1 MRAGNLFVALP
12 APSGLPAITTTGQS
26 VHDPW
31 GWPAWYLAV
40 LGLFGCLLVALAIHD
55 ARHQRIP
62 NAAVYPAIAIGL
74 GLALIQPIGPWW
86 SFVGAGLLAGLSLG
100 LLALLT
106 GGIGLGDAK
115 LAALIGLVIGW
126 PAVLLALFAAFAIGA
141 ISGLLLISTGRI
153 GRRQP
158 VPFGPALAVGAVVG
172 LLGGPGA
179 AHLLWPGI
187 A

>member
-1 MRAGNLFVALP
+1 
-12 APSGLPAITTTGQS
+12 

-40 LGLFGCLLVALAIHD
+40 LGAYGFLLAGLAVYD

-62 NAAVYPAIAIGL
+62 NVAVYPALVAGL
-74 GLALIQPIGPWW
+74 VVALVQPIGPWW
-86 SFVGAGLLAGLSLG
+86 SFVGAGLVAGLGLG
-100 LLALLT
+100 GLAFLT

-115 LAALIGLVIGW
+115 LAALIGLVVGW
-126 PAVLLALFAAFAIGA
+126 PAVLVALFAAFAIGA
-141 ISGLLLISTGRI
+141 VSGLLLIAVGRI

-158 VPFGPALAVGAVVG
+158 VPFGPALAAGAVVG
-172 LLGGPGA
+172 FLGGPGV
-179 AHLLWPGI
+179 AHLLWPGL

>member
-1 MRAGNLFVALP
+1 
-12 APSGLPAITTTGQS
+12 

-40 LGLFGCLLVALAIHD
+40 LALYACLLLALAVYD

-62 NAAVYPAIAIGL
+62 NAAVYPGIAAGL
-74 GLALIQPIGPWW
+74 VLALVQPIGPWW
-86 SFVGAGLLAGLSLG
+86 SFVGAGVFAGVTLG

-106 GGIGLGDAK
+106 GGVGMGDAK
-115 LAALIGLVIGW
+115 LAALIGLVVGW
-126 PAVLLALFAAFAIGA
+126 PAVLVALFAAFAIGA
-141 ISGLLLISTGRI
+141 ISGLLLIAVGRI

-158 VPFGPALAVGAVVG
+158 VPFGPALAAGAVVG
-172 LLGGPGA
+172 LLGGPGTVR
-179 AHLLWPGI
+179 LLWPGL

>member
-1 MRAGNLFVALP
+1 
-12 APSGLPAITTTGQS
+12 

-40 LGLFGCLLVALAIHD
+40 LGLFGLLLVALAVYD

-62 NAAVYPAIAIGL
+62 NAVVYPAIAAGL
-74 GLALIQPIGPWW
+74 VLALVQPIGPWW
-86 SFVGAGLLAGLSLG
+86 TFVLAGTLAGLSLG
-100 LLALLT
+100 LLALLS

-115 LAALIGLVIGW
+115 LAALIGLVVGW
-126 PAVLLALFAAFAIGA
+126 PAVLLAMFAAFAIGA
-141 ISGLLLISTGRI
+141 VSGVLLIASGRI

-158 VPFGPALAVGAVVG
+158 VPFGPALAAGAVVG
-172 LLGGPGA
+172 VLGGPGA
-179 AHLLWPGI
+179 VRLLWPGL

>member
-1 MRAGNLFVALP
+1 VRATCSYALP

-86 SFVGAGLLAGLSLG
+86 SFVGAGMLAGLSLG

-141 ISGLLLISTGRI
+141 ISGLLLIATGRI
-153 GRRQP
+153 GSRQP
-158 VPFGPALAVGAVVG
+158 VPFGPALAAGAVVG

-179 AHLLWPGI
+179 VHLLWPGI

>member
-1 MRAGNLFVALP
+1 
-12 APSGLPAITTTGQS
+12 

-31 GWPAWYLAV
+31 GWPAWYLAI
-40 LGLFGCLLVALAIHD
+40 LGLYGLLLVGLAAYD

-62 NAAVYPAIAIGL
+62 NVALYPALAA
-74 GLALIQPIGPWW
+74 GLAVAIVQPVGPWW

-100 LLALLT
+100 LLALIT

-115 LAALIGLVIGW
+115 LAALIGLVVGW
-126 PAVLLALFAAFAIGA
+126 PAVLVALFAAFAIGA
-141 ISGLLLISTGRI
+141 VSGLILMAVGRI

-158 VPFGPALAVGAVVG
+158 VPFGPALAAGAVVG
-172 LLGGPGA
+172 FLGGPGVV
-179 AHLLWPGI
+179 HLLWPGL

>member
-1 MRAGNLFVALP
+1 VRATSSYSLLA
-12 APSGLPAITTTGQS
+12 ASGLPAITNTGRS

-40 LGLFGCLLVALAIHD
+40 LGLYGLLLLGLAGYD

-62 NAAVYPAIAIGL
+62 NVAVYPALGA
-74 GLALIQPIGPWW
+74 GLALAVAQPVGPWW
-86 SFVGAGLLAGLSLG
+86 SFVGAGLLAGVSLA

-126 PAVLLALFAAFAIGA
+126 PAVLVALFAAFAIGA
-141 ISGLLLISTGRI
+141 VSGVLLIAMGRI

-158 VPFGPALAVGAVVG
+158 VPFGPALAAGAVVG
-172 LLGGPGA
+172 FLGGPGVVR
-179 AHLLWPGI
+179 LLWPGL